1 MKVLLPVDGSPYS
14 NKAVRTV
21 AERPWPAQ
29 SIVRVLAVV
38 EFVTPPIGEVVYTGG
53 DMEGARQEVQKLA
66 ARTAASL
73 ENMGLTIETAVRE
86 GDPRSVIVEEAEQW
100 NAELIVMGTHGY
112 TGLKRLLLGSVAQ
125 AVVAHAPCSVE
136 VVRKRENCVDSQ

>member
-14 NKAVRTV
+14 EEAVRSFK
-21 AERPWPAQ
+21 ERPWPAN
-29 SIVRVLAVV
+29 SIVRLLAAV

-53 DMEGARQEVQKLA
+53 DMDRTREDMKKVAEELV

-73 ENMGLTIETAVRE
+73 KNSGLTIETAVRE
-86 GDPRSVIVEEAEQW
+86 GDPRNVIVEEAEQW
-100 NAELIVMGTHGY
+100 GADLIVMGTHGY

-136 VVRKRENCVDSQ
+136 VVRKR